1 MKFII
6 AAGAGVT
13 IATCVLS
20 FAGPASAGNQIGAH
34 EINTLVQPHESSVI
48 RLAENDKK
56 DAKDHSDNDHKDHAD
71 GDGHKRG
78 EAPHHQEEGHQ
89 HADGDEPADHKDGH
103 DNHDEHM
110 KKGKNAE

>member
-20 FAGPASAGNQIGAH
+20 FAGPASAGNQIRGH
-34 EINTLVQPHESSVI
+34 EINTLAQPHLSSVI

-56 DAKDHSDNDHKDHAD
+56 DAHDHSGNDHKDHAD
-71 GDGHKRG
+71 DDGHKSG
-78 EAPHHQEEGHQ
+78 EAAHHQEEGHQ
-89 HADGDEPADHKDGH
+89 HVDGDEHADHKDGH
-103 DNHDEHM
+103 DSHDEHI
-110 KKGKNAE
+110 KKGTNAE